1 MKVSQRFL
9 VSVALFPATLIFLN
23 SIFSED
29 GVAIPVI
36 KATDSPWR
44 MLPEDPGGVVT
55 DKTNYTVGTL
65 VIGNK
70 AEEPSQSI
78 IFADAP
84 TELSDEDLS
93 PREIDALRR
102 KLLNELPS
110 INSSNKQNSQSTLIN
125 KNGSDFGG
133 QGDQIQPEDVKS
145 GWILV
150 QLGAFNSKTEA
161 DNKWRSLN
169 LTHRRD
175 VQGRDWVI
183 QRANTIKGDLYWL
196 RILGFSS
203 WDEAN
208 IFCRQMIVSKA
219 ECSPV
224 VSN

>member
-1 MKVSQRFL
+1 MKVLQRFL

-23 SIFSED
+23 SIFTED

-36 KATDSPWR
+36 KADNSPWR
-44 MLPEDPGGVVT
+44 MQPEDPGGVVT
-55 DKTNYTVGTL
+55 DKTNYTVGML
-65 VIGNK
+65 VIGNE

-102 KLLNELPS
+102 TLLNEPPS
-110 INSSNKQNSQSTLIN
+110 KKSFNKQNSQSTLIN
-125 KNGSDFGG
+125 KISNDFGG
-133 QGDQIQPEDVKS
+133 QGDQLIPEDVKA
-145 GWILV
+145 GPIFV
-150 QLGAFNSKTEA
+150 QLGTFNSKTEA

-203 WDEAN
+203 WDEAK